1 MSHKRWIVADADKE
15 KASML
20 SEKLNIDPFIA
31 FLLVSRGIDDEL
43 SMSDFLSDSCAFT
56 SPYSLKD
63 MDKAVSRINKA
74 LDNCEK
80 ICIYGDY
87 DCDGVTSTALLY
99 TFFESMGADVTYFIP
114 NRLIDGYGMNNNA
127 IDEIKSR
134 GTNLIITV
142 DNGISAVDEAEYI
155 YSLGMEL
162 IITDH
167 HLVGDI
173 LPKACAVINPH
184 RKENKLKF
192 RDFAGVGVAFKLA
205 CALYDGDAGE
215 MLEQYAD
222 LVALGTIGDV
232 VALKSE
238 NRDFVKA
245 GLELINNGSRIGIE
259 ALREAAGNADNE
271 LTAVDA
277 AFQLCP
283 RINAAGRMD
292 TASKALELLICDDY
306 EQAHFK
312 AQQLN
317 IENNHR
323 HEVEKNIADDIAIA
337 VSDNPELVED
347 RVIVIAGRNY
357 HRGVIG
363 ISASHVV
370 SLYGKPAV
378 IIGIHD
384 DGSCTG
390 SARSVDGFNIFDAIS
405 SCSDLLTH
413 FGGHPLAAGLGLS
426 ESDIHIFRQRIN
438 EYAAKMY
445 PVMPEQVLKLDC
457 KLSPFYLNTDL
468 VDNLMQLEPYGAGNS
483 QPIFGLFNVKLMSV
497 TSIGDGKHIRFEVEK
512 KGRSFKIVKF
522 QTAQEDFP
530 YKNGDMLDIAIK
542 ISKNYYKGRYYLSIC
557 AQDIRLNATDD
568 DKYFREKSSF
578 ELFRLGDYAQDGIY
592 PDRNVFALLYRFLK
606 QSEGWQYGF
615 DDLYFAMGQSITYAQ
630 LYFALET
637 LCQAGLISRDGRKIL
652 LNKTEGKANLENTNI
667 IKTLKG
673 RLNIE

>member
-522 QTAQEDFP
+522 QTAQEDFS

>member
-20 SEKLNIDPFIA
+20 SEKLNIDPFIV